1 MSPNQRFIY
10 CGKEELKVL
19 ELRNNQYTLLNKGKA
34 VKSFIDIKLLPT
46 GELIVFDENTS
57 DLVKYDPEIV
67 EMKRLAGKK
76 KITLGR
82 IA

>member
-1 MSPNQRFIY
+1 
-10 CGKEELKVL
+10 
-19 ELRNNQYTLLNKGKA
+19 

-82 IA
+82 LS

>member
-19 ELRNNQYTLLNKGKA
+19 ELRNGQYTLLNKGKA

-46 GELIVFDENTS
+46 GELIVFDENSS
-57 DLVKYDPEIV
+57 DLVKYDPEIA
-67 EMKRLAGKK
+67 ETKRLAGKK
-76 KITLGR
+76 RITLGR
-82 IA
+82 RG